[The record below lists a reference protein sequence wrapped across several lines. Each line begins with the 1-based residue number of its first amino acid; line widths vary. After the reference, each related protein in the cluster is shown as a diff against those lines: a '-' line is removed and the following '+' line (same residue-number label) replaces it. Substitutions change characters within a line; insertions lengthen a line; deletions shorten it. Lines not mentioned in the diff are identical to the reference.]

1 MSYIPRLKKEFNEAI
16 VPHMMEKFE
25 YSSVMEVPRITKI
38 CINQGVGAATQD
50 RKLVDSALEELTL
63 ITGQK
68 AVPTVARK
76 SVSNFKLREGMVI
89 GAKVT
94 LRSEER
100 RVGKEWRWRVGR
112 EGETENST
120 CERGRERV

>member
-25 YSSVMEVPRITKI
+25 YSSVMEVPRISKI
-38 CINQGVGAATQD
+38 CINQGGGAAAQD

-68 AVPTVARK
+68 AVRTVARK
-76 SVSNFKLREGMVI
+76 SGYHSKLKEGMVI
-89 GAKVT
+89 GAMAT
-94 LRSEER
+94 LRYD
-100 RVGKEWRWRVGR
+100 
-112 EGETENST
+112 NIY
-120 CERGRERV
+120 